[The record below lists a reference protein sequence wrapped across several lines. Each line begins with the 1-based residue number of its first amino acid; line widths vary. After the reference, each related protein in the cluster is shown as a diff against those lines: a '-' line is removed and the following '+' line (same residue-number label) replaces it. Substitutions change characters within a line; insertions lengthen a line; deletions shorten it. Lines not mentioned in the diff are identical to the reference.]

1 MVKKG
6 VSNLLNKIC
15 AKRNF
20 IAGLH
25 IFLTISFIS
34 YFFIPSRICSI
45 CSIIIFLILSRLTYL
60 KGKEVTKLALK
71 YNDSEQLLTEIFKS
85 VPDLIFYKDCDLRYI
100 SCNDAFLDAI
110 CLKKEDVLGKSD
122 FEVLE
127 ESVAQEFAHYDMQV
141 INTKEVVIYDQK
153 IDKDG
158 EIKIYNLIKSPIFSI
173 EGEVTGILGIA
184 RDITVQKK
192 LQKAFNEKQ
201 SQLSAILENM
211 PFFAYMKDIN
221 GNFVCGNKKVTE
233 FFGKRPEDLVN
244 LPVSNIFF
252 DDYDEISKEDK
263 ELIRIKEPLRNERIL
278 NTIKGSIWMEV
289 HKAPIFDE
297 NGEVIGI
304 VVVTKDIELQKKIEQ
319 QKENFVATLSHDIR
333 TPAMAQIR
341 ALDVVLKGS
350 LGEINEQQK
359 EAIEQ
364 VRNSCSYIFNMISTL
379 LTTYKYED
387 GIKKMEY
394 DEFHFEALVSECC
407 NEIAY
412 LIEEKQ
418 QKIVIKN
425 DYTNQVVNADKLEI
439 KRVVTNLISNAISY
453 SAENTEIEIIISGD
467 SETLYF
473 AVKNYSEYIP
483 QKELDKLFSKFV
495 SDASK
500 FKKLGFGLGL
510 YLVKQIIKT
519 HNGEVFAKSCETEGN
534 TFGFKIPVKANLAQ
548 KCIESIEKN

>member
-1 MVKKG
+1 MD
-6 VSNLLNKIC
+6 NKI
-15 AKRNF
+15 AGKRKKIF
-20 IAGLH
+20 IMHAVL
-25 IFLTISFIS
+25 FLSFI
-34 YFFIPSRICSI
+34 PLLCWH
-45 CSIIIFLILSRLTYL
+45 SIILKGILVCFIFVLIHFGQI
-60 KGKEVTKLALK
+60 KGKEMEKLSERY
-71 YNDSEQLLTEIFKS
+71 YNSEQLLSEIFKS

-100 SCNDAFLDAI
+100 SCNDAFLEAI
-110 CLKKEDVLGKSD
+110 CLKKEDILGKTD
-122 FEVLE
+122 FDVLE
-127 ESVAQEFAHYDMQV
+127 ESFAQEFAYYDMQV
-141 INTKEVVIYDQK
+141 INTKEAVIYDQK
-153 IDKDG
+153 INNGG

-173 EGEVTGILGIA
+173 EGEIAGILGIA

-211 PFFAYMKDIN
+211 PLFAYMKDIN

-244 LPVSNIFF
+244 LPIVNMFF
-252 DDYDEISKEDK
+252 EDSEEILKEDQ
-263 ELIRIKEPLRNERIL
+263 ELIRTKEPFRNERIF
-278 NTIKGSIWMEV
+278 NTIKGPVWMEV

-297 NGEVIGI
+297 NGEVTGI
-304 VVVTKDIELQKKIEQ
+304 VVVTKDIELQKKVEQ

-341 ALDVVLKGS
+341 ALDVILKGA
-350 LGEINEQQK
+350 LGEITDQQK

-394 DEFHFEALVSECC
+394 DEFHFETLISDCC

-425 DYTNQVVNADKLEI
+425 DSANHLVTADKLEI

-453 SAENTEIEIIISGD
+453 SNENAEIEINISGD
-467 SETLYF
+467 SETLCF
-473 AVKNYSEYIP
+473 AVKNRSEYIS

-495 SDASK
+495 SNAAK

-510 YLVKQIIKT
+510 YLVKQIIKA
-519 HNGEVFAKSCETEGN
+519 HNGEVFAKSCKVEGN
-534 TFGFKIPVKANLAQ
+534 TFGFRIPVKANLAQ
-548 KCIESIEKN
+548 ECIESIEKN